1 MVLGEILGGR
11 DDSLNDVP
19 ALGHTGGGLENLPSI
34 PLPRRPVRPQGL
46 SGRLESSTSYSPSWL
61 TLFTWITCCHL
72 ILVSFLHLIL
82 PDEGHRNQGIEGR
95 LPKALVA
102 EVCEV
107 SLTNLQ
113 KSDASFESYN

>member
-1 MVLGEILGGR
+1 MVLREILGGT
-11 DDSLNDVP
+11 DDSFKDVP
-19 ALGHTGGGLENLPSI
+19 ALGQIGGGLEDLPSI
-34 PLPRRPVRPQGL
+34 PLPRRPVLPQGL

-72 ILVSFLHLIL
+72 ILLAFPHLIL

-95 LPKALVA
+95 LPQALVTK
-102 EVCEV
+102 VCEV
-107 SLTNLQ
+107 SLANLQ